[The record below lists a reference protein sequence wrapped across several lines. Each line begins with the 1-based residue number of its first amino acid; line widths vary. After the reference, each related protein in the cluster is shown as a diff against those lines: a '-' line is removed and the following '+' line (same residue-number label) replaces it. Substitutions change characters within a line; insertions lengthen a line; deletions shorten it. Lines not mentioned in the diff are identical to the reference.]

1 MFEFPAPIIRTHF
14 VLATIKVPS
23 PLARVSMRPVVS
35 YDDIT
40 APQNGSSKQL
50 GLLPPSANQ
59 PPAKKRRIS
68 QHKASQKRVAQQHW
82 DDPGNGTDAMTYGE
96 DDSAYAV
103 EEMEYEEEEEESRDL
118 THDEIWDDS
127 ALIEAWNSATAEYE
141 VCGRNM
147 KIMVS
152 DGAS

>member
-1 MFEFPAPIIRTHF
+1 MEAEEK
-14 VLATIKVPS
+14 ATFSGGGVAS
-23 PLARVSMRPVVS
+23 
-35 YDDIT
+35 
-40 APQNGSSKQL
+40 
-50 GLLPPSANQ
+50 GL
-59 PPAKKRRIS
+59 
-68 QHKASQKRVAQQHW
+68 
-82 DDPGNGTDAMTYGE
+82 TGE
-96 DDSAYAV
+96 GAG
-103 EEMEYEEEEEESRDL
+103 EEEEEESRDL